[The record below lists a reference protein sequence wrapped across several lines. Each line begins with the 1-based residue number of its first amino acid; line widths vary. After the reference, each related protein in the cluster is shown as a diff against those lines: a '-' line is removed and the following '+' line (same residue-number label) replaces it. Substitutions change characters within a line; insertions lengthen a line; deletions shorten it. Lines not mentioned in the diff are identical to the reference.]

1 MFVHSKRVMFKW
13 RIYLDNDV
21 EAFHP
26 RPTHQLDVLGFY
38 CPVPLRTLQQQ
49 IKNLASNDILLMIAD
64 DPETQHDIPP
74 FLQRNGHILHQMIQH
89 QGEYYYVIEVA

>member
-1 MFVHSKRVMFKW
+1 MFKW
-13 RIYLDNDV
+13 MLGVDADV
-21 EAFHP
+21 EPFNP

-49 IKNLASNDILLMIAD
+49 IKLLTSNDILLVIAD

-74 FLQRNGHILHQMIQH
+74 FLQRNGHVLRQFIQH
-89 QGEYYYVIEVA
+89 QGEFYYVIEVS